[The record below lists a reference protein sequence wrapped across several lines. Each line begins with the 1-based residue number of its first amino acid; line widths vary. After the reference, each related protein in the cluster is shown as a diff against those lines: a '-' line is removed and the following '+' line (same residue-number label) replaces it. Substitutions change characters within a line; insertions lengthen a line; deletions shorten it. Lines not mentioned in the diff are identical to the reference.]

1 MSRPR
6 IVIVGAGF
14 AGYRTARTLSR
25 ETRGRAHITLL
36 NPTDYFLYLPLLP
49 QVAAGVLEPRRVTVS
64 LSDTLPNVRLVLGEA
79 DRIDLDGRTLHYTG
93 PEGDEG
99 TLAYDRLVLAAGSVN
114 KLLPIPGVAE
124 YAHGFRGL
132 PEALYLR
139 DHVTRQVEL
148 AAAADDPKTCAA
160 RCTFVVVGAGYTGT
174 EVAAHGQMFTDAQV
188 RKHPLRQGMRPRW
201 MLLDVAPR
209 VLPEMDEK
217 LSATA
222 DRVLRQRGVDVRMGT
237 SVKEATPD
245 GVVLTDGEFVETRT
259 LVWCVGVRPD
269 PLVESLGLPMEKG
282 RLLVDPHLQVP
293 GRPEL
298 FACGDVA
305 AVPDLDK
312 PGSYTPMTAQHAW
325 RHGKVAAQNVA
336 ASLGLGGERK
346 PYRHRDLGFVVDLG
360 GAKAA
365 ANPLGVPLSGVPA
378 GAVTRGYHL
387 AAMPGNRVRVAADWL
402 LDAVLPRQAVQL
414 GLVRSW
420 SVPLDTSSPELA
432 RVPGGPERRQE
443 ASARSGPGAAIAAD
457 THDGGTGA
465 GSSRGRAG
473 GEPAKGQPGSGTTRN
488 QHRPGSGTAQRRS
501 EEELAK
507 GRPGGEPA
515 RTWPTDEP
523 AKGPVGGGSAKGHL
537 GGESVAKGRSDG
549 ESARNRPGG
558 EPARTWPTDEPAK
571 GPVGGG
577 SAKGH
582 LGGQPAQGRSGGEPA
597 DPAGSQPGGEPAR
610 NQPGG
615 EYAKGQSGGEQTKD
629 QRGGEPARIQPGGE
643 PARNQPGREAARN
656 QPGGEPAKNQPG
668 GEPAKNQPG
677 GEPARNQPGGEPAR
691 NQPGGEY
698 AKGQSGGEQAK
709 DQRGGEPA
717 RIQPGGEP
725 ARNQPGPTPQPPPD
739 QPPPGPDTA
748 PGPVKR
754 SDVPD
759 DSAKGDS

>member
-6 IVIVGAGF
+6 ILIVGAGF

-25 ETRGRAHITLL
+25 LTRGRAHITLL

-49 QVAAGVLEPRRVTVS
+49 QVAAGILEPRRVTVS
-64 LSDTLPNVRLVLGEA
+64 LSDSLPDVRLVLGEA

-93 PEGDEG
+93 PEGEGG

-124 YAHGFRGL
+124 HAHGFRGL

-148 AAAADDPKTCAA
+148 AASEDDGRSCAA

-174 EVAAHGQMFTDAQV
+174 EVAAHGQLFTDAQV
-188 RKHPLRQGMRPRW
+188 RKHPLRRGMRPRW

-209 VLPEMDEK
+209 VLPGMDEK

-237 SVKEATPD
+237 SVKEATHE
-245 GVVLTDGEFVETRT
+245 GVLLTDGEFVESRT

-282 RLLVDPHLQVP
+282 RLLVDPHLRVP

-305 AVPDLDK
+305 AVPDLEN
-312 PGSYTPMTAQHAW
+312 PGSYTSMTAQHAW
-325 RHGKVAAQNVA
+325 RHGKVAAENVA
-336 ASLGLGGERK
+336 ASLGLGGART

-365 ANPLGVPLSGVPA
+365 ANPLGVTLSGVPA
-378 GAVTRGYHL
+378 GVVARGYHL

-402 LDAVLPRQAVQL
+402 LNAVLPRQAVQL

-420 SVPLDTSSPELA
+420 SVPLDTSSPEVA
-432 RVPGGPERRQE
+432 RVPGGPGQRQD
-443 ASARSGPGAAIAAD
+443 ASARSGPGAALAAD
-457 THDGGTGA
+457 TDGGGTGA
-465 GSSRGRAG
+465 GGPGRTRPHD
-473 GEPAKGQPGSGTTRN
+473 EPAKGQPGFGAT
-488 QHRPGSGTAQRRS
+488 QVRPGSGAAEPRS
-501 EEELAK
+501 EPETAK
-507 GRPGGEPA
+507 GRPAAGRPGPGPAELRSEPETAKGRPAAGSGGEPA
-515 RTWPTDEP
+515 RNQAD
-523 AKGPVGGGSAKGHL
+523 
-537 GGESVAKGRSDG
+537 
-549 ESARNRPGG
+549 G
-558 EPARTWPTDEPAK
+558 EPARN
-571 GPVGGG
+571 
-577 SAKGH
+577 
-582 LGGQPAQGRSGGEPA
+582 
-597 DPAGSQPGGEPAR
+597 QPGGEPAR

-615 EYAKGQSGGEQTKD
+615 EPAKNQPGGASEKK
-629 QRGGEPARIQPGGE
+629 QPGGE
-643 PARNQPGREAARN
+643 PAKN

-677 GEPARNQPGGEPAR
+677 GEPAKNQPG
-691 NQPGGEY
+691 
-698 AKGQSGGEQAK
+698 
-709 DQRGGEPA
+709 
-717 RIQPGGEP
+717 
-725 ARNQPGPTPQPPPD
+725 
-739 QPPPGPDTA
+739 
-748 PGPVKR
+748 
-754 SDVPD
+754 
-759 DSAKGDS
+759 